1 LIHIDNG
8 SIVAEPVGISDRESG
23 SDGRRVVVPFAES
36 ESEPKIVDEPEGG
49 RVNGSS
55 PLAQSVVPED
65 VQEEEDDD
73 DDKSGK
79 GDGETD
85 QLIKK

>member
-1 LIHIDNG
+1 
-8 SIVAEPVGISDRESG
+8 
-23 SDGRRVVVPFAES
+23 VVVPFAES
-36 ESEPKIVDEPEGG
+36 ESEPKIVDEPEAG
-49 RVNGSS
+49 RVNGAS

-65 VQEEEDDD
+65 VQEEDDEDEDD

>member
-1 LIHIDNG
+1 
-8 SIVAEPVGISDRESG
+8 
-23 SDGRRVVVPFAES
+23 VVVPFAES
-36 ESEPKIVDEPEGG
+36 ESEPKIVDELEGA

-73 DDKSGK
+73 DESGK

>member
-1 LIHIDNG
+1 
-8 SIVAEPVGISDRESG
+8 VGIADRENG
-23 SDGRRVVVPFAES
+23 SDGRRVVVPAAEAETGDGS
-36 ESEPKIVDEPEGG
+36 NGIVEENQGG
-49 RVNGSS
+49 KSNGPS

-65 VQEEEDDD
+65 VQDEDEEDSD